1 MCVLGQGC
9 APLAAWLV
17 VYRKEIHMLCKSLPV
32 AHRRRGFRD
41 TAFAQVVAVVGLV
54 IAAVVGAVVV
64 AWRIGGGGV
73 GESEAPRPEWSRVA
87 LHGEFL
93 ALANSLRECFD
104 HLGDDECELISDCAV
119 DAHIAGYL
127 VASGRWSTVEGA
139 AQLVKAH
146 DALRDIQAASSQL
159 KAALKT
165 LERLDVERPSMGP
178 VRAALPETL
187 AGLGS
192 QVHEYAAALRAGE
205 ISERISAFGTTLCTY
220 ATTLDTPPSSDQIS
234 ALLVDVVAGLAVF
247 TPCLSTENRLKPAH
261 FPDSA

>member
-1 MCVLGQGC
+1 M
-9 APLAAWLV
+9 
-17 VYRKEIHMLCKSLPV
+17 S
-32 AHRRRGFRD
+32 
-41 TAFAQVVAVVGLV
+41 
-54 IAAVVGAVVV
+54 
-64 AWRIGGGGV
+64 
-73 GESEAPRPEWSRVA
+73 ESEAPRPEWSRVA

-261 FPDSA
+261 FPDSASSGRWRLEYDLCLLLDSLMILTLGESWSRDE